1 MTKPSNAQ
9 IQDSRARANTASLPG
24 DYLLPFAACYVYSP
38 KGESEVSKLS
48 RQLCARVKI
57 GSTKWLRSYAAT
69 VHQEV
74 NHGSVLSEF
83 FAQHTVLVPVPKY
96 QSNEKAVPWVA
107 RRLAVALQESGLARE
122 VWTDLKQVSSVA
134 RSSSAWMWERPTVQQ
149 HYQSF
154 AVTTSSKSKEIQNIL
169 LIDDVI
175 TKGRTLA
182 AAAMRMQEVFPKA
195 DIRAF
200 ALVRTMGFV
209 LEVPRLFEPCQ
220 GVIHWNG
227 EDAYRAP

>member
-1 MTKPSNAQ
+1 MTKHSSAQ
-9 IQDSRARANTASLPG
+9 IRDSRAVTNVAGLPA
-24 DYLLPFAACYVYSP
+24 DYLLPFATCYAYSP
-38 KGESEVSKLS
+38 KGESEISQRS
-48 RQLCARVKI
+48 RQLCGRVKS
-57 GSTKWLRSYAAT
+57 GSTQYLKSYAAT

-74 NHGSVLSEF
+74 HHGSALQEF
-83 FAQHTVLVPVPKY
+83 FPKHPLLVPVPEFRA
-96 QSNEKAVPWVA
+96 SGNATVWVA
-107 RRLAVALQESGLARE
+107 KRLALALKETGLAAE
-122 VWTDLKQVSSVA
+122 VWTGLKRISSVE

-154 AVTTSSKSKEIQNIL
+154 KVTPSTRVATTIL

-182 AAAMRMQEVFPKA
+182 AAAIRLQEAFPKA

-200 ALVRTMGFV
+200 ALIRTMGFV
-209 LEVPRLFEPCQ
+209 LDIPRLLEPCQ

>member
-1 MTKPSNAQ
+1 MTRHSNIQ
-9 IQDSRARANTASLPG
+9 IRDSRAVLNTAGLPA
-24 DYLLPFAACYVYSP
+24 DYLLPFAACYAYCP
-38 KGESEVSKLS
+38 KGESEIAQRS
-48 RQLCARVKI
+48 RQLCARVKS
-57 GSTKWLRSYAAT
+57 GSTQYLKSYAAT

-74 NHGSVLSEF
+74 HHGSALQEF
-83 FAQHTVLVPVPKY
+83 FPNPTVFVPVPEFRA
-96 QSNEKAVPWVA
+96 SGNNTVWVA
-107 RRLAVALQESGLARE
+107 KRLASALKETGLAADL
-122 VWTDLKQVSSVA
+122 WTGLKRVSSVE
-134 RSSSAWMWERPTVQQ
+134 RSSSSWMWERPTVLQ

-154 AVTTSSKSKEIQNIL
+154 RVTAPSRQAPSTLL

-182 AAAMRMQEVFPKA
+182 AAAIRLQEAFPKA

-200 ALVRTMGFV
+200 ALIRTMGFV
-209 LEVPRLFEPCQ
+209 LDIPRLVEPCH

>member
-1 MTKPSNAQ
+1 MTKHSNAQ
-9 IQDSRARANTASLPG
+9 IHDSRAVTNIAGLPA
-24 DYLLPFAACYVYSP
+24 DYLLPFATCYAYSP
-38 KGESEVSKLS
+38 KGESEISQRS
-48 RQLCARVKI
+48 RQLCARVKS
-57 GSTKWLRSYAAT
+57 GSTQYLKSYAAT

-74 NHGSVLSEF
+74 HHGSAIQEF
-83 FAQHTVLVPVPKY
+83 FPEHTVLVPVPEFRASGNTTVWAAK
-96 QSNEKAVPWVA
+96 
-107 RRLAVALQESGLARE
+107 RLAFALKETGLAAQ
-122 VWTDLKQVSSVA
+122 VWTGLKRVSSVE
-134 RSSSAWMWERPTVQQ
+134 RSSSAWMWERPTVLQ

-154 AVTTSSKSKEIQNIL
+154 RVIPSSQAATAIL

-182 AAAMRMQEVFPKA
+182 AAAIRLQEAFPKA

-200 ALVRTMGFV
+200 ALIRTMGFV
-209 LEVPRLFEPCQ
+209 LDIPRLLEPCQ